1 MKKLIFVFL
10 VLGIIFPVS
19 LRAQNQI
26 VKIANGTRDR
36 LEIGGI
42 VIKPHVI
49 KEFSLPV
56 VDDVVSFQASY
67 YEDGSLESKGPV
79 TLVRPVNKGQVTLKD
94 FDPNNNVAKPVGL
107 GNETKL
113 VDKSTYTPPQT
124 AYTEP
129 SSSNWWSTVTVTPQN
144 QLKGYSIFVP
154 TDPFRGLALKSGQ
167 TSAKSATLRT
177 GEIVFPV
184 FLTIENDSTGN
195 SGIKFSWALV
205 NKIVTE
211 GQTVFEFK
219 PEDIMKA
226 NAGETIKK
234 TIVSKLSF
242 DFIIS
247 EGASRGEVIPS
258 NSPTKLE
265 LYVGWNILPIQYKDT
280 HGLPTQAILILLV
293 NDLRKPLMARSKGS
307 VDQISVDRDNIV
319 ITNFAR

>member
-1 MKKLIFVFL
+1 MKRIVLFFL
-10 VLGIIFPVS
+10 VLGISFPMG
-19 LRAQNQI
+19 LWAQTQTVEVANATDN
-26 VKIANGTRDR
+26 KI
-36 LEIGGI
+36 EIGGV
-42 VIKPHVI
+42 VIKSRAV

-67 YEDGSLESKGPV
+67 YEGLELKGPV
-79 TLVRPVNKGQVTLKD
+79 TLVRQVNRGRVVLRD
-94 FDPNNNVAKPVGL
+94 FDPGNNVAKPAGL
-107 GNETKL
+107 STSNRVSTAN
-113 VDKSTYTPPQT
+113 TYTPPPQT

-129 SSSNWWSTVTVTPQN
+129 SSSSWWSTVNVTPQN
-144 QLKGYSIFVP
+144 KLKCYSIFVP

-184 FLTIENDSTGN
+184 FLTVENDSTGN
-195 SGIKFSWALV
+195 LGIKFSWALV

-211 GQTVFEFK
+211 GQSVFEFK

-234 TIVSKLSF
+234 TIVSKLAF

-265 LYVGWNILPIQYKDT
+265 LYVGWNILPIQYKDAQ
-280 HGLPTQAILILLV
+280 GLPTQAILILLV
-293 NDLRKPLMARSKGS
+293 NDLRKPLMARGKGS